1 MLALFDWILIALIV
15 LCCINGIW
23 QGVYIELLGLVHFM
37 LALLIATAIH
47 VVVIPEVLYRLSQT
61 YFNSNIVYGVG
72 LVVIFIVCWLILK
85 VLFAVLLLMTG
96 SSNTKNPLTR
106 ILGGCMGIL
115 KGGALIVLIIMAI
128 DYTFVPDQKFWQES
142 FIIEKTT
149 PFAYQ
154 VRDGLAFI
162 DDFARQNIQELI
174 DPADIPL
181 QLPDSNSTLGG

>member
-1 MLALFDWILIALIV
+1 MLALFDWILIALVI

-23 QGVYIELLGLVHFM
+23 QGVYIELLGLVHFI

-47 VVVIPEVLYRLSQT
+47 VIVIPDVLYTLSQT

-72 LVVIFIVCWLILK
+72 LVVIFIICWLVLK
-85 VLFAVLLLMTG
+85 MLFAVLLLMTG

-106 ILGGCMGIL
+106 VLGGCMGIL
-115 KGGALIVLIIMAI
+115 KGGAVIVLIVIAA
-128 DYTFVPDQKFWQES
+128 DYTFIPDQEFWQQS
-142 FIIEKTT
+142 LVIKKIT

-154 VRDGLAFI
+154 ARDGLTLV

-174 DPADIPL
+174 DPVHIPSQL
-181 QLPDSNSTLGG
+181 QENKSVLGS